1 MSIYVVS
8 TYPTNNL
15 EQVIAKLTENTKL
28 RVLLDGNFDGA
39 ISSLYNA
46 DEYSDS
52 SIVLECSE
60 TSAFAFMNWVQT
72 NSPKTIKAVG
82 LQFDNGWNIGAVALT
97 KGQFT
102 LMTTEDL
109 SLLGNHMTQQQM
121 IADGEEIDPDE
132 EYEFE
137 WSDVRDEVQLSFIH
151 HIAQTGT
158 AKGFDKIE
166 PFKTLKEIGGSFSI
180 DILEDAPSNIATKL
194 SQKIDFY
201 NYDSME
207 EIFAQQGDESWKDHR
222 TRIRDLMEDLPED
235 LKSSKDFFKQIVSP
249 VSSWLFEYAAE
260 NVKADKEMMLMGAKA
275 DVTNNWAAS
284 VLENCSET
292 LKTDRAFIKDLIT
305 INPNEF
311 YKLSDEMK
319 NDREL
324 ALIAADKVFDA
335 LPDAFKNDEE
345 IIIAYAKT
353 GDWRVFNNLPE
364 GFKVNEKIAYAY
376 LEGGGNFES
385 LPEEFIN
392 YKTLLFSLSHIKE
405 GRDRGYALGKAIE
418 KIDKPVSLEL
428 AQKILEIDFNLIAE
442 FDTEWLSAA
451 DWNELFTNEQI
462 IQTLPFELGRNLIV
476 HLDQELET
484 NNLIRSYRQKEL
496 GDEWKKNIKDV
507 IKTYAEVLVK
517 EGDCFSKETEPF
529 FEQTLDKLMI
539 LLAPLE
545 LAYDKKGRRSGLIQA
560 FNENSDEEHKKDI
573 EQDEV
578 YLKLNEEA
586 EQLNKNML
594 ERINALCA
602 KYLIDLSEAGLI
614 TLPLKEEG

>member
-8 TYPTNNL
+8 TYPSSDL
-15 EQVIAKLTENTKL
+15 EQVIAKLTEKTKL

-46 DEYSDS
+46 DEYCDS

-60 TSAFAFMNWVQT
+60 TSAFAFMDWVQT

-376 LEGGGNFES
+376 LEGGGDLEDI
-385 LPEEFIN
+385 PEEFIN

-496 GDEWKKNIKDV
+496 GDTKEKMIKDV
-507 IKTYAEVLVK
+507 IKNYAEVLVK

-529 FEQTLDKLMI
+529 FEQTLDDVMI
-539 LLAPLE
+539 LFAPVD
-545 LAYDKKGRRSGLIQA
+545 LAYFKAGQRSGLIQA
-560 FNENSDEEHKKDI
+560 INENSDEEHKTDI

-586 EQLNKNML
+586 EQLSKNML
-594 ERINALCA
+594 VEINALCA
-602 KYLIDLSEAGLI
+602 KYLIDLSKADLI

>member
-8 TYPTNNL
+8 TYPSSDL
-15 EQVIAKLTENTKL
+15 EQVIAKLTEKTKL

-46 DEYSDS
+46 DEYCDS

-60 TSAFAFMNWVQT
+60 TSAFAFMDWVQT

-201 NYDSME
+201 NYELME

>member
-8 TYPTNNL
+8 TYPSNDL
-15 EQVIAKLTENTKL
+15 EQVIAKLTEKTKL
-28 RVLLDGNFDGA
+28 RVLLDGNFDGT

-46 DEYSDS
+46 DEYGDS

-60 TSAFAFMNWVQT
+60 TSAFAFIDWVQS
-72 NSPKTIKAVG
+72 NSPKTVKAVG

-132 EYEFE
+132 DYEFE

-151 HIAQTGT
+151 HMAEHGS
-158 AKGFDKIE
+158 AEDLDEIE
-166 PFKTLKEIGGSFSI
+166 PFKTFKQFGGNYAI
-180 DILEDAPSNIATKL
+180 NALEDAPSNIATKL

-201 NYDSME
+201 NYELMG
-207 EIFAQQGDESWKDHR
+207 EIFAQRGDEFWKDHR

-235 LKSSKDFFKQIVSP
+235 LKSSKNFFKQIVLS

-260 NVKADKEMMLMGAKA
+260 EVKADKEFMLMGARA
-275 DVTNNWAAS
+275 DVANNWSAS
-284 VLENCSET
+284 VLKYCSET
-292 LKTDRAFIKDLIT
+292 LKTDREFIKDLIT
-305 INPNEF
+305 INANE
-311 YKLSDEMK
+311 YYNLNDAMK

-324 ALIAADKVFDA
+324 ALCAADKVFDA

-353 GDWRVFNNLPE
+353 GDWRVFKDLPE

-376 LEGGGNFES
+376 LEGGGDLEDI
-385 LPEEFIN
+385 PEEFIN

-428 AQKILEIDFNLIAE
+428 AQKILGIDLNLVAA
-442 FDTEWLSAA
+442 FDADWLSAA

-496 GDEWKKNIKDV
+496 GDTKEKMIKDV

-529 FEQTLDKLMI
+529 FEQTLDKVMI
-539 LLAPLE
+539 LFAPVD
-545 LAYDKKGRRSGLIQA
+545 LAYFKAGQRSGLIQA
-560 FNENSDEEHKKDI
+560 INENSDEEDKTDI

-586 EQLNKNML
+586 EQLRKNML
-594 ERINALCA
+594 EGINALCA
-602 KYLIDLSEAGLI
+602 KYLIDLSEADLI

>member
-46 DEYSDS
+46 DEYGDS

-60 TSAFAFMNWVQT
+60 SSAFAFMDWVQT

-82 LQFDNGWNIGAVALT
+82 LQFDGGWNIGAVALT

-109 SLLGNHMTQQQM
+109 SLLGNHITRQQM

-180 DILEDAPSNIATKL
+180 DILEDAPPNIATKL

-201 NYDSME
+201 NYELME
-207 EIFAQQGDESWKDHR
+207 EIFARQGDESLKDYR

-275 DVTNNWAAS
+275 DVTNNWGAS

-324 ALIAADKVFDA
+324 ALSAAYKVFA
-335 LPDAFKNDEE
+335 ELPDPFKSDEE
-345 IIIAYAKT
+345 IVIAYAKT
-353 GDWRVFNNLPE
+353 GDWRVFNDLPE
-364 GFKVNEKIAYAY
+364 GFKVTEKIVYAY
-376 LEGGGNFES
+376 LEGGGD
-385 LPEEFIN
+385 LRDIPEEFIN
-392 YKTLLFSLSHIKE
+392 EESLLFSLSHIKE
-405 GRDRGYALGKAIE
+405 GRDRGYALSKSIE
-418 KIDKPVSLEL
+418 KTGKPVSLEL

-442 FDTEWLSAA
+442 FDTDWLSAT

-484 NNLIRSYRQKEL
+484 NNLIRPYRQKEL
-496 GDEWKKNIKDV
+496 GDTKEKMIRHV
-507 IKTYAEVLVK
+507 IETYAEVLVK
-517 EGDCFSKETEPF
+517 EGDCFSKEAEPF
-529 FEQTLDKLMI
+529 FEQTLDRVMI
-539 LLAPLE
+539 LFAPVD
-545 LAYDKKGRRSGLIQA
+545 LAYFKAGQRSGLIQA
-560 FNENSDEEHKKDI
+560 INENSDEEDKTDI

-586 EQLNKNML
+586 EQLSKNML
-594 ERINALCA
+594 EGINALCA
-602 KYLIDLSEAGLI
+602 KYPINLSEAGLI
-614 TLPLKEEG
+614 TLPLKEKE

>member
-8 TYPTNNL
+8 TYPSNDL
-15 EQVIAKLTENTKL
+15 EQVIAKLTEKTKL
-28 RVLLDGNFDGA
+28 RVLLDGNFDGT

-46 DEYSDS
+46 DEYGDS

-60 TSAFAFMNWVQT
+60 TSAFAFMDWVQS
-72 NSPKTIKAVG
+72 NSPITLKAVG

-109 SLLGNHMTQQQM
+109 SVLGNHMAQQQM

-132 EYEFE
+132 DYEFE

-151 HIAQTGT
+151 HMAEHGS
-158 AKGFDKIE
+158 AEDLDEIE
-166 PFKTLKEIGGSFSI
+166 PFKTFKQIGGNYAI
-180 DILEDAPSNIATKL
+180 DVLEDAPSNIAAKL

-201 NYDSME
+201 NYELMG
-207 EIFAQQGDESWKDHR
+207 EIFAQQGDEFWKDHR

-235 LKSSKDFFKQIVSP
+235 LKSSKNFFKQIVPS

-260 NVKADKEMMLMGAKA
+260 EVKADKEVMLMGAKA
-275 DVTNNWAAS
+275 DVANNWGAS
-284 VLENCSET
+284 VLEYCSET
-292 LKTDRAFIKDLIT
+292 LKTDRKFIKDLIK
-305 INPNEF
+305 INANE
-311 YKLSDEMK
+311 YYNLNDAMK

-324 ALIAADKVFDA
+324 ALSAADKVYAA
-335 LPDAFKNDEE
+335 LPDALKNDEE

-353 GDWRVFNNLPE
+353 GDWRVFNDLPE

-376 LEGGGNFES
+376 LEGGGDLEDI
-385 LPEEFIN
+385 PEEFIN
-392 YKTLLFSLSHIKE
+392 DKTLLFSLSHIKE

-418 KIDKPVSLEL
+418 KKDKPVSLEL
-428 AQKILEIDFNLIAE
+428 AQKILEIDLNLVAA
-442 FDTEWLSAA
+442 FDTDWLSAA

-462 IQTLPFELGRNLIV
+462 ILTLPFELGRNLIV

-496 GDEWKKNIKDV
+496 GDTKEKMIKDV

-529 FEQTLDKLMI
+529 FEQTLDKVMI
-539 LLAPLE
+539 LFAPVDLATFK
-545 LAYDKKGRRSGLIQA
+545 AGQRSGLIQA
-560 FNENSDEEHKKDI
+560 INENSDEEDKTDI

-586 EQLNKNML
+586 EQLRKNML
-594 ERINALCA
+594 EGINALCA
-602 KYLIDLSEAGLI
+602 KYLIDLSEADLI

>member
-15 EQVIAKLTENTKL
+15 EQVIAKLSENTKL

-46 DEYSDS
+46 DEYGDS

-60 TSAFAFMNWVQT
+60 TSAFAFMDWVQT

-82 LQFDNGWNIGAVALT
+82 LQFDSGWNIGAVALT

-109 SLLGNHMTQQQM
+109 SLLGNHITRQQM

-201 NYDSME
+201 NYELME

-275 DVTNNWAAS
+275 DVTNNWGAS

-324 ALIAADKVFDA
+324 ALSAAYKVFA
-335 LPDAFKNDEE
+335 ELPDPFKSDEE
-345 IIIAYAKT
+345 IVIAYAKT
-353 GDWRVFNNLPE
+353 GDWRVFNDLPE
-364 GFKVNEKIAYAY
+364 GFKVTEKIVYAY
-376 LEGGGNFES
+376 LEGGGD
-385 LPEEFIN
+385 LRDIPEEFIN
-392 YKTLLFSLSHIKE
+392 EESLLFSLSHIKE
-405 GRDRGYALGKAIE
+405 GRDRGYALSKSIE
-418 KIDKPVSLEL
+418 KTGKPVSLEL

-442 FDTEWLSAA
+442 FDTDWLSAT

-484 NNLIRSYRQKEL
+484 NNLIRPYRQKEL
-496 GDEWKKNIKDV
+496 GDTKEKMIRHV
-507 IKTYAEVLVK
+507 IETYAEVLVK
-517 EGDCFSKETEPF
+517 EGDCFSKEAEPF
-529 FEQTLDKLMI
+529 FEQTLDRVMI
-539 LLAPLE
+539 LFAPVD
-545 LAYDKKGRRSGLIQA
+545 LAYFKAGQRSGLIQA
-560 FNENSDEEHKKDI
+560 INENSDEEDKTDI

-586 EQLNKNML
+586 EQLSKNML
-594 ERINALCA
+594 EGINALCA
-602 KYLIDLSEAGLI
+602 KYLINLSEAGLI
-614 TLPLKEEG
+614 TLPLKEKE

>member
-15 EQVIAKLTENTKL
+15 EQVIAKLSENTKL

-46 DEYSDS
+46 DEYGDS

-60 TSAFAFMNWVQT
+60 TSAFAFMDWVQT

-82 LQFDNGWNIGAVALT
+82 LQFDSGWNIGAVALT

-109 SLLGNHMTQQQM
+109 SLLGNHITRQQM

-201 NYDSME
+201 NYELME

-260 NVKADKEMMLMGAKA
+260 NVKADKAMMLMGAKA
-275 DVTNNWAAS
+275 DVTNNWGAS

-324 ALIAADKVFDA
+324 ALSAAYKVFA
-335 LPDAFKNDEE
+335 ELPDPFKSDEE
-345 IIIAYAKT
+345 IVIAYAKT
-353 GDWRVFNNLPE
+353 GDWRVFNDLPE
-364 GFKVNEKIAYAY
+364 GFKVTEKIVYAY
-376 LEGGGNFES
+376 LEGGGD
-385 LPEEFIN
+385 LRDIPEEFIN
-392 YKTLLFSLSHIKE
+392 EESLLFSLSHIKE
-405 GRDRGYALGKAIE
+405 GRDRGYALSKSIE
-418 KIDKPVSLEL
+418 KTGKPVSLEL

-442 FDTEWLSAA
+442 FDTDWLSAT

-484 NNLIRSYRQKEL
+484 NNLIRPYRQKEL
-496 GDEWKKNIKDV
+496 GDTKEKMIRHV
-507 IKTYAEVLVK
+507 IETYAEVLVK
-517 EGDCFSKETEPF
+517 EGDCFSKEAEPF
-529 FEQTLDKLMI
+529 FEQTLDRVMI
-539 LLAPLE
+539 LFAPVD
-545 LAYDKKGRRSGLIQA
+545 LAYFKAGQRSGLIQA
-560 FNENSDEEHKKDI
+560 INENSDEEDKTDI

-586 EQLNKNML
+586 VQLSKNML
-594 ERINALCA
+594 EGINALCA
-602 KYLIDLSEAGLI
+602 KYLINLSEAGLI
-614 TLPLKEEG
+614 TLPLKEKE

>member
-15 EQVIAKLTENTKL
+15 EQVIAKLSENTKL

-46 DEYSDS
+46 DEYGDS

-60 TSAFAFMNWVQT
+60 TSAFAFMDWVQT

-82 LQFDNGWNIGAVALT
+82 LQFDSGWNIGAVALT

-109 SLLGNHMTQQQM
+109 SLLGNHITRQQM

-158 AKGFDKIE
+158 AKGFNKIE

-201 NYDSME
+201 NYELME

-275 DVTNNWAAS
+275 DVTNNWGAS

-324 ALIAADKVFDA
+324 ALSAAYKVFA
-335 LPDAFKNDEE
+335 ELPDPFKSDEE
-345 IIIAYAKT
+345 IVIAYAKT
-353 GDWRVFNNLPE
+353 GDWRVFNDLPE
-364 GFKVNEKIAYAY
+364 GSKVTEKIVYAY
-376 LEGGGNFES
+376 LEGGGD
-385 LPEEFIN
+385 LRDIPEEFIN
-392 YKTLLFSLSHIKE
+392 EESLLFSLSHIKE
-405 GRDRGYALGKAIE
+405 GRDRGYALSKSIE
-418 KIDKPVSLEL
+418 KTGKPVSLEL

-442 FDTEWLSAA
+442 FDTDWLSAT

-484 NNLIRSYRQKEL
+484 NNLIRPYRQKEL
-496 GDEWKKNIKDV
+496 GDTKEKMIRHF
-507 IKTYAEVLVK
+507 IETYAEVLVK
-517 EGDCFSKETEPF
+517 EGDCFSKEAEPF
-529 FEQTLDKLMI
+529 FEQTLDRVMI
-539 LLAPLE
+539 LFAPVD
-545 LAYDKKGRRSGLIQA
+545 LAYFKAGQRSGLIQA
-560 FNENSDEEHKKDI
+560 INENSDEEDKTDI

-586 EQLNKNML
+586 EQLSKNML
-594 ERINALCA
+594 EGINALCA
-602 KYLIDLSEAGLI
+602 KYLINLSEAGLI
-614 TLPLKEEG
+614 TLPLKEKE

>member
-8 TYPTNNL
+8 TYPSSDL
-15 EQVIAKLTENTKL
+15 EQVIAKLTEKTKL

-60 TSAFAFMNWVQT
+60 TSAFAFMDWVQT

>member
-8 TYPTNNL
+8 TYPSSDL

-46 DEYSDS
+46 DEYCDS

-60 TSAFAFMNWVQT
+60 TSAFAFMDWVQT

>member
-201 NYDSME
+201 NYELME

-260 NVKADKEMMLMGAKA
+260 NVKADKEMILMGAKA
-275 DVTNNWAAS
+275 DVTNNWGAS
-284 VLENCSET
+284 VLKYCSET
-292 LKTDRAFIKDLIT
+292 LKTDREFIKDLIT
-305 INPNEF
+305 INANE
-311 YKLSDEMK
+311 YYNLNDAMK

-324 ALIAADKVFDA
+324 ALCAADKVFDA
-335 LPDAFKNDEE
+335 LPDDFKNDEE

-353 GDWRVFNNLPE
+353 GDRRVFNNLPE

-376 LEGGGNFES
+376 LEGGGDLEDI
-385 LPEEFIN
+385 PEEFIN

>member
-8 TYPTNNL
+8 TYPSSDL
-15 EQVIAKLTENTKL
+15 EQVIAKLTEKTKL

-46 DEYSDS
+46 DEYCDS

-60 TSAFAFMNWVQT
+60 TSAFAFMDWVQT

-109 SLLGNHMTQQQM
+109 FLLGNHITRQQM

-201 NYDSME
+201 NYELME

-275 DVTNNWAAS
+275 DVTNNWGAS

-376 LEGGGNFES
+376 LEGGGDLEDI
-385 LPEEFIN
+385 PEEFIN

>member
-60 TSAFAFMNWVQT
+60 TSAFAFMDWVQT

-109 SLLGNHMTQQQM
+109 FLLGNHITRQQM

>member
-15 EQVIAKLTENTKL
+15 EQVIAKLSENTKL

-46 DEYSDS
+46 DEYGDS

-60 TSAFAFMNWVQT
+60 TSAFAFMDWVQT

-82 LQFDNGWNIGAVALT
+82 LQFDSGWNIGAVALT

-109 SLLGNHMTQQQM
+109 SLLGNHITRQQM

-201 NYDSME
+201 NYELME

-260 NVKADKEMMLMGAKA
+260 NVKADKAMMLMGAKA
-275 DVTNNWAAS
+275 DVTNNWGAS

-324 ALIAADKVFDA
+324 ALSAAYKVFA
-335 LPDAFKNDEE
+335 ELPDPFKSDEE
-345 IIIAYAKT
+345 IVIAYAKT
-353 GDWRVFNNLPE
+353 GDWRVFNDLPE
-364 GFKVNEKIAYAY
+364 GFKVTEKIVYAY
-376 LEGGGNFES
+376 LEGGGD
-385 LPEEFIN
+385 LRDIPEEFIN
-392 YKTLLFSLSHIKE
+392 EESLLFSLSHIKE
-405 GRDRGYALGKAIE
+405 GRDRGYALSKSIE
-418 KIDKPVSLEL
+418 KTGKPVSLEL

-442 FDTEWLSAA
+442 FDTDWLSAT

-484 NNLIRSYRQKEL
+484 NNLIRPYRQKEL
-496 GDEWKKNIKDV
+496 GDTKEKMIRHV
-507 IKTYAEVLVK
+507 IETYAEVLVK
-517 EGDCFSKETEPF
+517 EGDCFSKEAEPF
-529 FEQTLDKLMI
+529 FEQTLDRVMI
-539 LLAPLE
+539 LFAPVD
-545 LAYDKKGRRSGLIQA
+545 LAYFKAGQRSGLIQA
-560 FNENSDEEHKKDI
+560 INENSDEEDKTDI

-586 EQLNKNML
+586 EQLSKNML
-594 ERINALCA
+594 EGINALCA
-602 KYLIDLSEAGLI
+602 KYLINLSEAGLI
-614 TLPLKEEG
+614 TLPLKEKE

>member
-60 TSAFAFMNWVQT
+60 TSAFAFMDWVQT

-166 PFKTLKEIGGSFSI
+166 PFKTLKEIGGSISI

-201 NYDSME
+201 NYELME

-376 LEGGGNFES
+376 LEGGGDLEDI
-385 LPEEFIN
+385 PEEFIN

>member
-8 TYPTNNL
+8 TYPSNDL
-15 EQVIAKLTENTKL
+15 EQVIAKLTEKTKL
-28 RVLLDGNFDGA
+28 RVLLDGNFDGT

-46 DEYSDS
+46 DEYGDS

-60 TSAFAFMNWVQT
+60 TSAFAFIDWVQS
-72 NSPKTIKAVG
+72 NSPKTVKAVG

-132 EYEFE
+132 DYEFE

-151 HIAQTGT
+151 HMAEHGS
-158 AKGFDKIE
+158 AEDLDEIE
-166 PFKTLKEIGGSFSI
+166 PFKTFKQFGGNYAI
-180 DILEDAPSNIATKL
+180 NALEDAPSNIATKL

-201 NYDSME
+201 NYELMG
-207 EIFAQQGDESWKDHR
+207 EIFAQRGDEFWKDHR

-235 LKSSKDFFKQIVSP
+235 LKSSKNFFKHIVLS

-260 NVKADKEMMLMGAKA
+260 EVKADKEFMLMGARA
-275 DVTNNWAAS
+275 DVANNWSAS
-284 VLENCSET
+284 VLKYCSET
-292 LKTDRAFIKDLIT
+292 LKTDREFIKDLIT
-305 INPNEF
+305 INANE
-311 YKLSDEMK
+311 YYNLNDAMK

-324 ALIAADKVFDA
+324 ALCAADKVFDA

-353 GDWRVFNNLPE
+353 GDWRVFKDLPE

-376 LEGGGNFES
+376 LEGGGDLEDI
-385 LPEEFIN
+385 PEEFIN

-428 AQKILEIDFNLIAE
+428 AQKILGIDLNLVAA
-442 FDTEWLSAA
+442 FDADWLSAA

-496 GDEWKKNIKDV
+496 GDTKEKMIKDV

-529 FEQTLDKLMI
+529 FEQTLDKVMI
-539 LLAPLE
+539 LFAPVD
-545 LAYDKKGRRSGLIQA
+545 LAYFKAGQRSGLIQA
-560 FNENSDEEHKKDI
+560 INENSDEEDKTDI

-586 EQLNKNML
+586 EQLRKNML
-594 ERINALCA
+594 EGINALCA
-602 KYLIDLSEAGLI
+602 KYLIDLSEADLI

>member
-8 TYPTNNL
+8 TYPSSDL
-15 EQVIAKLTENTKL
+15 EQVIAKLTEKTKL

-46 DEYSDS
+46 DEYCDS

-60 TSAFAFMNWVQT
+60 TSAFAFMDWVQT

-376 LEGGGNFES
+376 LEGGGDLEDI
-385 LPEEFIN
+385 PEEFIN

>member
-60 TSAFAFMNWVQT
+60 TSAFAFMDWVQT

-109 SLLGNHMTQQQM
+109 FLLGNHITRQQM

-376 LEGGGNFES
+376 LEGGGDLEDI
-385 LPEEFIN
+385 PEEFIN

-428 AQKILEIDFNLIAE
+428 AQKILEIDLNLVAA
-442 FDTEWLSAA
+442 FDTDWLSAA

-560 FNENSDEEHKKDI
+560 FNENSDEEHKTDI

>member
-8 TYPTNNL
+8 TYPSSDL
-15 EQVIAKLTENTKL
+15 EQVIAKLTEKTKL

-46 DEYSDS
+46 DEYCDS

-60 TSAFAFMNWVQT
+60 TSAFAFMDWVQT

-166 PFKTLKEIGGSFSI
+166 PFKTLKEIGGSISI

-201 NYDSME
+201 NYELME

-260 NVKADKEMMLMGAKA
+260 NVKADKEMILMGAKA
-275 DVTNNWAAS
+275 DVTNNWGAS
-284 VLENCSET
+284 VLKYCSET
-292 LKTDRAFIKDLIT
+292 LKTDREFIKDLIT
-305 INPNEF
+305 INANE
-311 YKLSDEMK
+311 YYNLNDAMK

-324 ALIAADKVFDA
+324 ALCAADKVFDA
-335 LPDAFKNDEE
+335 LPDDFKNDEE

-353 GDWRVFNNLPE
+353 GDRRVFNNLPE

-376 LEGGGNFES
+376 LEGGGDLEDI
-385 LPEEFIN
+385 PEEFIN

>member
-46 DEYSDS
+46 DEYGDS

-60 TSAFAFMNWVQT
+60 TSAFAFMDWVQT

-82 LQFDNGWNIGAVALT
+82 LQFDSGWNIGAVALT

-109 SLLGNHMTQQQM
+109 SLLGNHITRQQM

-201 NYDSME
+201 NYELME

-275 DVTNNWAAS
+275 DVTNNWGAS

-311 YKLSDEMK
+311 YKLSDQMK

-324 ALIAADKVFDA
+324 ALSAAYKVFA
-335 LPDAFKNDEE
+335 ELPDPFKSDEE
-345 IIIAYAKT
+345 IVIAYAKT
-353 GDWRVFNNLPE
+353 GDWRVFNDLPE
-364 GFKVNEKIAYAY
+364 GFKVTEKIVYAY
-376 LEGGGNFES
+376 LEGGGD
-385 LPEEFIN
+385 LRDIPEEFIN
-392 YKTLLFSLSHIKE
+392 EESLLFSLSHIKE
-405 GRDRGYALGKAIE
+405 GRDRGYALSKSIE
-418 KIDKPVSLEL
+418 KTGKPVSLEL

-442 FDTEWLSAA
+442 FDTDWLSAT

-462 IQTLPFELGRNLIV
+462 IQTLPFELGHNLIV

-484 NNLIRSYRQKEL
+484 NNLIRPYRQKEL
-496 GDEWKKNIKDV
+496 SDTREKMIRQF
-507 IKTYAEVLVK
+507 IETYAKVLVK
-517 EGDCFSKETEPF
+517 EGDCFSKEAEPF
-529 FEQTLDKLMI
+529 FEQTLDRVMI
-539 LLAPLE
+539 LFAPVD
-545 LAYDKKGRRSGLIQA
+545 LAYFKAGQRSGSIQA
-560 FNENSDEEHKKDI
+560 INENSDEEDKTDI

-586 EQLNKNML
+586 EQLSKNML
-594 ERINALCA
+594 EGINALCA
-602 KYLIDLSEAGLI
+602 KYLINLSEAGLI
-614 TLPLKEEG
+614 TLPLKEKE

>member
-8 TYPTNNL
+8 TYPSNDL
-15 EQVIAKLTENTKL
+15 EQVIAKLTEKTKL
-28 RVLLDGNFDGA
+28 RVLLDGNFDGT

-46 DEYSDS
+46 DEYGDS

-60 TSAFAFMNWVQT
+60 TSAFAFIDWVQS
-72 NSPKTIKAVG
+72 NSPKTVKAVG

-132 EYEFE
+132 DYEFE

-151 HIAQTGT
+151 HMAEHGS
-158 AKGFDKIE
+158 AEDLDEIE
-166 PFKTLKEIGGSFSI
+166 PFKTFKQIGGNYAI
-180 DILEDAPSNIATKL
+180 NALEDAPSNIATKL

-201 NYDSME
+201 NYELMG
-207 EIFAQQGDESWKDHR
+207 EIFAQQGDEFWTDHL

-235 LKSSKDFFKQIVSP
+235 LKSSKNFFKQIVLS

-260 NVKADKEMMLMGAKA
+260 EVKADKEFMLMGARA
-275 DVTNNWAAS
+275 DVANNWSAS
-284 VLENCSET
+284 VLKYCSET
-292 LKTDRAFIKDLIT
+292 LKTDREFIKELIT
-305 INPNEF
+305 INANE
-311 YKLSDEMK
+311 YYNLNDAMK

-324 ALIAADKVFDA
+324 ALCAADKVFDA

-353 GDWRVFNNLPE
+353 GDWRVFKDLPE

-376 LEGGGNFES
+376 LEGGGDLEDI
-385 LPEEFIN
+385 PEEFIN

-405 GRDRGYALGKAIE
+405 GRDRGYVLGKAIE

-428 AQKILEIDFNLIAE
+428 AQKILGIDLNLVAA
-442 FDTEWLSAA
+442 FDADWLSAA

-496 GDEWKKNIKDV
+496 GDTKEKMIKDV
-507 IKTYAEVLVK
+507 IKTYAEVSVK

-529 FEQTLDKLMI
+529 FEQTLDKVMI
-539 LLAPLE
+539 LFAPID
-545 LAYDKKGRRSGLIQA
+545 LAYFKAGQRSGLIQA
-560 FNENSDEEHKKDI
+560 INENSDEEDKTDI

-586 EQLNKNML
+586 EQLSKNMF
-594 ERINALCA
+594 EGINALCA
-602 KYLIDLSEAGLI
+602 KYLIDLSEADLI

>member
-8 TYPTNNL
+8 TYPSNDL
-15 EQVIAKLTENTKL
+15 EQVIAKLTEKTKL
-28 RVLLDGNFDGA
+28 RVLLDGNFDGT

-46 DEYSDS
+46 DEYGDS

-60 TSAFAFMNWVQT
+60 TSAFAFMDWVQS
-72 NSPKTIKAVG
+72 NSPITLKAVG

-109 SLLGNHMTQQQM
+109 SVLGNHMAQQQM

-132 EYEFE
+132 DYEFE

-151 HIAQTGT
+151 HMAEHGS
-158 AKGFDKIE
+158 AEDLDEIE
-166 PFKTLKEIGGSFSI
+166 PFKTFKQIGGNYAI
-180 DILEDAPSNIATKL
+180 DVLEDAPSNIAAKL

-201 NYDSME
+201 NYELMG
-207 EIFAQQGDESWKDHR
+207 EIFAQQGDEFWKDHR

-235 LKSSKDFFKQIVSP
+235 LKSSKNFFKQIVPS

-260 NVKADKEMMLMGAKA
+260 EVKADKEVMLMGAKA
-275 DVTNNWAAS
+275 DVANNWGAS
-284 VLENCSET
+284 VLEYCSET
-292 LKTDRAFIKDLIT
+292 LKTDRKFIKDLIK
-305 INPNEF
+305 INANE
-311 YKLSDEMK
+311 YYNLNDAMK

-324 ALIAADKVFDA
+324 ALSAADKVYAA
-335 LPDAFKNDEE
+335 LPDALKNDEE

-353 GDWRVFNNLPE
+353 GDWRVFNDLPE

-376 LEGGGNFES
+376 LEGGGDLEDI
-385 LPEEFIN
+385 PEEFIN
-392 YKTLLFSLSHIKE
+392 DKTLLFSLSHIKE

-418 KIDKPVSLEL
+418 KKDKPVSLEL
-428 AQKILEIDFNLIAE
+428 AQKILEIDLNLVAA
-442 FDTEWLSAA
+442 FDTDWLSAA

-462 IQTLPFELGRNLIV
+462 ILTLPFELGRNLIV

-484 NNLIRSYRQKEL
+484 NNLIRPYRQKEL
-496 GDEWKKNIKDV
+496 GDTKEKMIRDV

-517 EGDCFSKETEPF
+517 EGDCFSKETEPY
-529 FEQTLDKLMI
+529 FEQTLDSVMI
-539 LLAPLE
+539 LFAPVD
-545 LAYDKKGRRSGLIQA
+545 LAYFKAGKRSGLIQA
-560 FNENSDEEHKKDI
+560 INENSDEEGKTDI
-573 EQDEV
+573 EQDEE

-586 EQLNKNML
+586 EQLSKNML
-594 ERINALCA
+594 EGINALCA
-602 KYLIDLSEAGLI
+602 KYLIDLSEADLI

>member
-8 TYPTNNL
+8 TYPSSDL
-15 EQVIAKLTENTKL
+15 EQVIAKLTEKTKL

-46 DEYSDS
+46 DEYCDS

-60 TSAFAFMNWVQT
+60 TSAFAFMDWVQT